1 MCDLF
6 KESLIELLELSLD
19 YILVDCSDKQDLLF
33 SWEVREAIEKLK
45 NLQPIAYQYP
55 ARYGSVVSHV
65 KPNEPKPEDHN
76 DELGEWYCNNLYK
89 L

>member
-1 MCDLF
+1 MYDLT
-6 KESLIELLELSLD
+6 KESLIELLELTLD
-19 YILVDCSDKQDLLF
+19 YILVDYSDKQDLLF

-65 KPNEPKPEDHN
+65 KPKEPSPEDHN
-76 DELGEWYCNNLYK
+76 NELGDWYCNNLYK